1 MVYGDAC
8 KTYQRVNIETADTLK
23 LIIMCYEA
31 AIKDLGLAR
40 EYHEAGRMDDAYGR
54 IRHAQDLVT
63 ELLLSLDYERGGEIS
78 TNLSKIYNFVL
89 RQLIGINSRRD
100 TTIYGHLINILS
112 ELKDA
117 WEQVRQTTSGALM
130 RGTAQVGRG
139 WEMRA

>member
-31 AIKDLGLAR
+31 VIKDLGLAR
-40 EYHEAGRMDDAYGR
+40 EHHEAGRMDDAYGR

-89 RQLIGINSRRD
+89 RQLMGINSRRD
-100 TTIYGHLINILS
+100 TTIYGHLIHMLS

-117 WEQVRQTTSGALM
+117 WEQVRQTTSGTLV
-130 RGTAQVGRG
+130 RGTTQVGRG

>member
-8 KTYQRVNIETADTLK
+8 RTYQRVNIETADTLK
-23 LIIMCYEA
+23 LIIMCYDA
-31 AIKDLGLAR
+31 AIKDLELAR
-40 EYHEAGRMDDAYGR
+40 EHHEAGRMDDAYGR

-78 TNLSKIYNFVL
+78 INLSRLYNFVL
-89 RQLIGINSRRD
+89 RQLISINSRRE
-100 TTIYGHLINILS
+100 TTIYGHLINILA

-117 WEQVRQTTSGALM
+117 WEQVRQTSSGGVA
-130 RGTAQVGRG
+130 RGPAQVGRG